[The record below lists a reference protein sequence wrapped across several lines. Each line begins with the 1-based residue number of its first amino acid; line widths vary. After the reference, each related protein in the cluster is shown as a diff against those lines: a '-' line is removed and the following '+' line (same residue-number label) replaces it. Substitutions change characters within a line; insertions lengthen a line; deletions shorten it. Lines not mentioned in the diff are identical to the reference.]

1 MIKELTNVFKVEDL
15 RKKLMF
21 TLLIVVLY
29 RLGSF
34 VPIPGVPRGIFT
46 RLFRESSILGFL
58 NIFTGGAL
66 ENLAI
71 FALGIMPY
79 ITASI
84 IMELLTVVIPRVEQ
98 WAKEGEEGRRKIVQ
112 CSRYLTLVLA
122 FIQSFFIM
130 NSLGLDVPVINKVII
145 VITLVSGMALIM
157 WMAELITQRGIG
169 NGMSLLI
176 FTSIVSRFPQAVA
189 ETIQIASPVYIGLV
203 VVVVCLAIA
212 GIIFVEQGQ
221 RRIPVSYAK
230 RIVGRRVYGGAS
242 TYLPVKIN
250 SAGVIPIIFASSVLF
265 FPAAMAKVMPSGIL
279 QNLANSLESASFLY
293 LFLYFVLIIFFTFF
307 YSEIIF
313 NPVRLAEDLQ
323 KWGGFIPGVR
333 PGAPTTE
340 YINRILKRVT
350 FPGAVFLGI
359 VTLFPT
365 ILLSQT
371 KIPFFEFFGGTS
383 ILITVG
389 VALETV
395 KKIEAQLLMR
405 HYEGLL
411 K

>member
-1 MIKELTNVFKVEDL
+1 MIKELANAFKVEEL
-15 RKKLMF
+15 RKKLLF
-21 TLLIVVLY
+21 TLFIIILY

-34 VPIPGVPRGIFT
+34 IPIPGVPRGVFAK
-46 RLFRESSILGFL
+46 LFRESAILGFL

-84 IMELLTVVIPRVEQ
+84 IMELLTVVIPQVER

-112 CSRYLTLVLA
+112 WSRYLTLILA
-122 FIQSFFIM
+122 LIQSFFIM
-130 NSLGLDVPVINKVII
+130 NSLRLSIPVINKMVI

-176 FTSIVSRFPQAVA
+176 FTSIISRFPQAIA
-189 ETIQIASPVYIGLV
+189 ETLQVASPAYIGLV
-203 VVVVCLAIA
+203 IVVVCLAIA
-212 GIIFVEQGQ
+212 GIIFIEQGQ

-230 RIVGRRVYGGAS
+230 RIIGRRVYGGAS

-279 QNLANSLESASFLY
+279 QDLANSLERASFLY

-333 PGAPTTE
+333 PGAPTTD

-350 FPGAVFLGI
+350 FPGAVFLG
-359 VTLFPT
+359 VVALFPT
-365 ILLSQT
+365 VLLSQT
-371 KIPFFEFFGGTS
+371 KIPFFKFFGGTS

-389 VALETV
+389 VALDTV
-395 KKIEAQLLMR
+395 KQIEAQLLMR
-405 HYEGLL
+405 RYEGLL